1 MRVYHIPLSSSRV
14 VAWSY
19 TDRYGPGDVLVNP
32 PDHVVERYG
41 DYFDRLDDGD
51 GGVPESILSEM
62 PRSEARRIAAASDAP
77 VDGNDS
83 TEAIIDAIGSDR
95 DPVDADDERTI
106 DTSAESTAQALDGR
120 DRSGGEPSEDEVADE
135 MRDILDDHPE
145 LAEDSEP

>member
-1 MRVYHIPLSSSRV
+1 MRVFHIPLSSSRV

-19 TDRYGPGDVLVNP
+19 EDRYGPGDVLVDP
-32 PDHVVERYG
+32 PEHVAERYG

-51 GGVPESILSEM
+51 GGVPESVLSEM
-62 PRSEARRIAAASDAP
+62 PRSEVRRIAAASDAP
-77 VDGNDS
+77 VDGNAS
-83 TEAIIDAIGSDR
+83 TESIIDAVGSDR
-95 DPVDADDERTI
+95 PPVDETAAAI

-145 LAEDSEP
+145 LAEDGT